1 MVLDIIKNRW
11 SPVSFSS
18 KPVEGYKLKA
28 ILEAAGRAASSM
40 NEQPWLFIMTTR
52 DEPEIFDKF
61 IDLLNDGNKI
71 WAKNAYALIISL
83 ARMKH
88 IYKNRPNKYAFH
100 DTGLAVSNML
110 IQATSMDIFIHQ
122 MGGFSTERAK
132 QYFKLDEGIEPVA
145 IMAVG
150 YLGDGTGLSEELFE
164 RDSKRKPRKSISEY
178 AFRNSLNN
186 PAF

>member
-18 KPVEGYKLKA
+18 KPVEDYKLKA
-28 ILEAAGRAASSM
+28 ILEAAGYAPSSM

-52 DEPEIFDKF
+52 NEPEIFDRF
-61 IDLLNDGNKI
+61 IDLLNDGNRI

-88 IYKNRPNKYAFH
+88 IYKDRPNKYAFH
-100 DTGLAVSNML
+100 DTGMAVSNML
-110 IQATSMDIFIHQ
+110 IQATSMDVFIHQ
-122 MGGFSTERAK
+122 MGGFSTEKAK
-132 QYFKLDEGIEPVA
+132 QYFRLDEGIEPVA

-150 YLGDGTGLSEELFE
+150 YMDDGTGLSEELFE
-164 RDSKRKPRKSISEY
+164 RDSKRKPRKNISEY

-186 PAF
+186 PAY